1 MKKALSIIIAAAMVL
16 TGCFV
21 GISPVSAAVPKVNPD
36 NVVKPGDKKKEKTY
50 KEGEALV
57 LLKTGKKLS
66 RSKASSELGG
76 GSDYSVEKYWD
87 FEEPEEITTEDTG
100 RTLSRQGRSS
110 GSSSLNIVLVKSSKY
125 STKELVR
132 KLNSRKDVIVA
143 EPNYRVK
150 AYDVNDTHFDYQWAL
165 KNTGQNG
172 GTAGKSINAASKWDK
187 GITGSKEKVVAIV
200 DTGVDYKHEDL
211 RDNIWENPYNPGK
224 LKGEHGFDFVNGD
237 EDPMDDNGHGTHCAG
252 IIGAKG
258 NNGKGISGVS
268 QNIKIMAI
276 KILDEDGSG
285 YGSDEISAYHYINKA
300 LDLGVDVAA
309 INNSWGGGDSSE
321 IFEKLVDLVGK
332 KGAVTVCAAGNS
344 SADNDDEGEF
354 PSNIDSEYL
363 LSVAASNEKGELAGF
378 SNYGAGT
385 VDLAAPGADILSTV
399 SYNCY
404 NPTLYDGSRQ
414 KSISQ
419 EFSDFEDDNTGA
431 WGVPSKEDISGSAS
445 DIADRFSAAKDDT
458 QYFGKGTSG
467 SSMKLKFSGMKKNGW
482 ASASIPYKLSDDVKK
497 ENLPSI
503 SMMTKVKGPESKSS
517 EAGLFLMVD
526 MPADEE
532 IPSNPIEL
540 LFGDYY
546 YTGAYVDGEENYW
559 SHLYMTAAE
568 GEVMMGKDF
577 SRDRKIVLYFYAATD
592 GDFEVNV
599 DDAGLSKECDG
610 SDFGKYD
617 FYNGTSMAAPA
628 VTGTVAL
635 LASELRDADAA
646 TLANA
651 VMPYVDESP
660 ELQGKVLSGGSLDL
674 SKAIQPAPRIG
685 QVKVSVDR
693 KQITISGG
701 YLGKGSSVKVTTS
714 DKKVH
719 DAEIVNSTEKKIVI
733 KDKGW
738 INTVVDIE
746 VINSAGKKAAKKN
759 IYLVNGKKSY
769 TTLPKLDF
777 PSEEGILA
785 TDGRKIYAA
794 DSSSDTIYVADT
806 KDGKKMDF
814 DELSIV
820 SKPEKYFKKDKKSLA
835 TFDFG
840 FGYDLV
846 YMDGKLYNIAA
857 YSEIG
862 ADDGDDEEDE
872 WSAKKSSYDDWF
884 FSDDDDDDEGSYST
898 AYASQYRLMS
908 FSASTGKKTSLG
920 KLPSDMERIGD
931 YTLAG
936 YNGKL
941 YLIGGYDYGKKKL
954 STKVKV
960 YDPAAKK
967 WSNGPS
973 LPSGRAGGVAVQSG
987 NSLVYTYGYSPEQ
1000 KNQTKEDA
1008 ACPANLVLTGKK
1020 WKISGATIE
1029 PYFAGDEIIR
1039 SGNTYYWYTG
1049 SVSICSEGV
1058 LYAGNVA
1065 RKLGDTFTYSPSKDR
1080 FRGTKYSFM
1089 KGLYSDVYFTG
1100 IAAGNTLYGFDDE
1113 YMSYKASIN
1122 SGLVKVKAAKMKHG
1136 RIINANKGYMPGSKV
1151 KLTAKPNKGYAV
1163 KSFTV
1168 SGKKVNGNTGT
1179 IRITKNHTAKATF
1192 VKGVSKIK
1200 LNKTKVSLKAGRTFQ
1215 IKAKVYPEKLENKKV
1230 TYTSSNKKY
1239 ATVSSKGLVKAKR
1252 AGKGRTVTIT
1262 VKAKDG
1268 SGVTAKCKVRI
1279 K

>member
-1 MKKALSIIIAAAMVL
+1 
-16 TGCFV
+16 
-21 GISPVSAAVPKVNPD
+21 
-36 NVVKPGDKKKEKTY
+36 
-50 KEGEALV
+50 
-57 LLKTGKKLS
+57 
-66 RSKASSELGG
+66 
-76 GSDYSVEKYWD
+76 
-87 FEEPEEITTEDTG
+87 
-100 RTLSRQGRSS
+100 
-110 GSSSLNIVLVKSSKY
+110 
-125 STKELVR
+125 
-132 KLNSRKDVIVA
+132 
-143 EPNYRVK
+143 
-150 AYDVNDTHFDYQWAL
+150 
-165 KNTGQNG
+165 
-172 GTAGKSINAASKWDK
+172 
-187 GITGSKEKVVAIV
+187 
-200 DTGVDYKHEDL
+200 
-211 RDNIWENPYNPGK
+211 
-224 LKGEHGFDFVNGD
+224 
-237 EDPMDDNGHGTHCAG
+237 
-252 IIGAKG
+252 
-258 NNGKGISGVS
+258 
-268 QNIKIMAI
+268 
-276 KILDEDGSG
+276 
-285 YGSDEISAYHYINKA
+285 
-300 LDLGVDVAA
+300 
-309 INNSWGGGDSSE
+309 
-321 IFEKLVDLVGK
+321 
-332 KGAVTVCAAGNS
+332 
-344 SADNDDEGEF
+344 
-354 PSNIDSEYL
+354 
-363 LSVAASNEKGELAGF
+363 
-378 SNYGAGT
+378 
-385 VDLAAPGADILSTV
+385 
-399 SYNCY
+399 
-404 NPTLYDGSRQ
+404 
-414 KSISQ
+414 
-419 EFSDFEDDNTGA
+419 
-431 WGVPSKEDISGSAS
+431 
-445 DIADRFSAAKDDT
+445 
-458 QYFGKGTSG
+458 
-467 SSMKLKFSGMKKNGW
+467 
-482 ASASIPYKLSDDVKK
+482 
-497 ENLPSI
+497 
-503 SMMTKVKGPESKSS
+503 MMTKVKGPESKSS
-517 EAGLFLMVD
+517 EAGPFLMVD

-872 WSAKKSSYDDWF
+872 WSAK
-884 FSDDDDDDEGSYST
+884 E
-898 AYASQYRLMS
+898 
-908 FSASTGKKTSLG
+908 
-920 KLPSDMERIGD
+920 
-931 YTLAG
+931 
-936 YNGKL
+936 
-941 YLIGGYDYGKKKL
+941 
-954 STKVKV
+954 
-960 YDPAAKK
+960 
-967 WSNGPS
+967 
-973 LPSGRAGGVAVQSG
+973 
-987 NSLVYTYGYSPEQ
+987 EQ
-1000 KNQTKEDA
+1000 
-1008 ACPANLVLTGKK
+1008 L
-1020 WKISGATIE
+1020 
-1029 PYFAGDEIIR
+1029 
-1039 SGNTYYWYTG
+1039 
-1049 SVSICSEGV
+1049 
-1058 LYAGNVA
+1058 
-1065 RKLGDTFTYSPSKDR
+1065 
-1080 FRGTKYSFM
+1080 
-1089 KGLYSDVYFTG
+1089 
-1100 IAAGNTLYGFDDE
+1100 
-1113 YMSYKASIN
+1113 
-1122 SGLVKVKAAKMKHG
+1122 
-1136 RIINANKGYMPGSKV
+1136 
-1151 KLTAKPNKGYAV
+1151 
-1163 KSFTV
+1163 
-1168 SGKKVNGNTGT
+1168 
-1179 IRITKNHTAKATF
+1179 
-1192 VKGVSKIK
+1192 
-1200 LNKTKVSLKAGRTFQ
+1200 
-1215 IKAKVYPEKLENKKV
+1215 
-1230 TYTSSNKKY
+1230 
-1239 ATVSSKGLVKAKR
+1239 
-1252 AGKGRTVTIT
+1252 
-1262 VKAKDG
+1262 
-1268 SGVTAKCKVRI
+1268 
-1279 K
+1279 

>member
-150 AYDVNDTHFDYQWAL
+150 AYDVNDAYFGYQWAL

-172 GTAGKSINAASKWDK
+172 GTAGKSVNTASKWDK
-187 GITGSKEKVVAIV
+187 GITGSKEKVVAVV
-200 DTGVDYKHEDL
+200 DTGVDYSHEDL
-211 RDNIWENPYNPGK
+211 RDNIWENPYNPRK

-237 EDPMDDNGHGTHCAG
+237 DDPMDDNGHGTHCAG
-252 IIGAKG
+252 IIGATG
-258 NNGKGISGVS
+258 NNSTGISGVN
-268 QNIKIMAI
+268 QNVKIMAI
-276 KILDEDGSG
+276 KFLDDDGSG

-300 LDLGVDVAA
+300 LDLGVDVVA
-309 INNSWGGGDSSE
+309 INNSWGGGYSSE
-321 IFEKLVDLVGK
+321 IFEKLVDIVGK
-332 KGAVTVCAAGNS
+332 KGAVSVCAAGNS
-344 SADNDDEGEF
+344 SDDNDEYGDF
-354 PSNIDSEYL
+354 PSNIDSEYV
-363 LSVAASNEKGELAGF
+363 LSVAAANEKGELATF
-378 SNYGAGT
+378 SNYGAES
-385 VDLAAPGADILSTV
+385 VDLAAPGTDILSTV

-404 NPTLYDGSRQ
+404 NPTIYD
-414 KSISQ
+414 KSKQESVSQ
-419 EFSDFEDDNTGA
+419 EFSDFEDGKTDV
-431 WGVPSKEDISGSAS
+431 WGVPTRENISGSAT
-445 DIADRFSAAKDDT
+445 DVADKYSAEIDGAK
-458 QYFGKGTSG
+458 YFGKGASG
-467 SSMKLKFSGMKKNGW
+467 SSLKLKFSGMKKGEW
-482 ASASIPYKLSDDVKK
+482 ASASIPYKLSDDVTKDK
-497 ENLPSI
+497 LPNI
-503 SMMTKVKGPESKSS
+503 SMMAKVSGPVSKKDA
-517 EAGLFLMVD
+517 AGVFLMVD

-532 IPSNPIEL
+532 LPSNPLEL
-540 LFGDYY
+540 LYGDYY
-546 YTGAYVDGEENYW
+546 YTGFYVNGEDNYW
-559 SHLYMTAAE
+559 DHLNMQAAGAEITE
-568 GEVMMGKDF
+568 GGNF
-577 SRDRKIVLYFYAATD
+577 SKDRKTVLYFYSDVA
-592 GDFEVNV
+592 GDYGINI
-599 DDAGLSKECDG
+599 DDFGLSKECDG
-610 SDFGKYD
+610 SAFGKYD
-617 FYNGTSMAAPA
+617 FFNGTSMATPA
-628 VTGTVAL
+628 VTGAVAL
-635 LASELRDADAA
+635 TAAELKNADAS
-646 TLANA
+646 TLADT
-651 VMPYVDESP
+651 VMSYVDEAD
-660 ELQGKVLSGGSLDL
+660 ELKGKVVSGGSLDFSRL
-674 SKAIQPAPRIG
+674 TDPAPRIG
-685 QVKVSVDR
+685 TVKVSVDK
-693 KQITISGG
+693 KQITVSGG
-701 YLGKGSSVKVTTS
+701 SLGKGSSVKVTTS

-719 DAEIVNSTEKKIVI
+719 NAEIVSSAEKKIVI

-746 VINSAGKKAAKKN
+746 VTNGAGKTAKKKG

-769 TTLPKLDF
+769 TELSNLVF
-777 PSEEGILA
+777 PGEKGILA

-794 DSSSDTIYVADT
+794 DSDSDTIYAADT
-806 KDGKKMDF
+806 KDGKKMEF
-814 DELSIV
+814 NELSTI

-846 YMDGKLYNIAA
+846 YMDGKLYNVAA
-857 YSEIG
+857 YSEVG
-862 ADDGDDEEDE
+862 ADDEDDDDGD
-872 WSAKKSSYDDWF
+872 WAAKKSSYDDWS
-884 FSDDDDDDEGSYST
+884 FSDDDDDEGSYST

-908 FSASTGKKTSLG
+908 FSTTTGKKASLG
-920 KLPSDMERIGD
+920 NLPSDMERIGD

-954 STKVKV
+954 STKVKI
-960 YDPAAKK
+960 YDPATKK

-1000 KNQTKEDA
+1000 KNLKAEDA
-1008 ACPANLVLTGKK
+1008 VCPVNLVLTGKK
-1020 WKISGATIE
+1020 WKTSKATME
-1029 PYFAGDEIIR
+1029 PYFAGDKITR

-1049 SVSICSEGV
+1049 SASICGEGV
-1058 LYAGNVA
+1058 FYTGNIA
-1065 RKLGDTFTYSPSKDR
+1065 KKLGDTFTYSPSKDR
-1080 FRGTKYSFM
+1080 FRGTKYNFI
-1089 KGLYSDVYFTG
+1089 KELDSDTYFAG
-1100 IAAGNTLYGFDDE
+1100 ITVGSTLYGFDDDDT
-1113 YMSYKASIN
+1113 SYKAGIN
-1122 SGLVKVKAAKMKHG
+1122 SGLVKVKAAKYRHG

-1200 LNKTKVSLKAGRTFQ
+1200 LNKTKVSLKAGKTFQ
-1215 IKAKVYPEKLENKKV
+1215 IKAKVYPEKLKNKKV
-1230 TYTSSNKKY
+1230 TYKSSNKKY